1 MRTRSDRAIPVI
13 ADTTL
18 RRVAPKVWL
27 GGSPLRLFRLT
38 ERGDRLLRALVE
50 SGIWEPVGESESALG
65 DRLSEAGAVHPAPW
79 GADAHGRDA
88 HVGEVT
94 VVIPVRDDIP
104 GLAALLADLSA
115 GASDAHRLKTVVVD
129 DGSRDAAG
137 VTTLAAANRATLVR
151 HDRSRGPAAARNS
164 GLEVVDTPLVAFVDA
179 DIRAPEGWLEPLLAH
194 LADPGVVAAAPRVRT
209 TGGNSVLDRYD
220 QDCGPLDMGAAP
232 ALVRPRS
239 RVGYVPSAALV
250 VRTEKARALGGFDEQ
265 LRFGEDVDFVWRLGE
280 TGGAVR
286 YEPVAVVTH
295 RPRGSVREWLRQRV
309 DYGSSAAELHRR
321 HRGAV
326 APLVV
331 SPWSAA
337 VWTAIALGQPVLGV
351 GLAAGS
357 AAALAKKL
365 PALEP
370 RRAAVLA
377 LRGHL
382 GAGQQI
388 ARALVRPWW
397 PVTLGAAVVSH
408 RARGLAVAAVT
419 THLVTTPGGPRTRVL
434 ALVDDMA
441 YSVGVS
447 KGVLRAGNPGAL
459 MPVFPRWP

>member
-1 MRTRSDRAIPVI
+1 MI
-13 ADTTL
+13 ADPTL
-18 RRVAPKVWL
+18 LRMAPKVWL

-38 ERGDRLLRALVE
+38 ERGDRLLNALVE
-50 SGIWEPVGESESALG
+50 SGIWVPVGESELALA
-65 DRLSEAGAVHPAPW
+65 DRLSEAGGVHPAPW
-79 GADAHGRDA
+79 RADAHGRDV
-88 HVGEVT
+88 HDRDVHGRDVHGREVT

-104 GLAALLADLSA
+104 GLAALLGDLSVST
-115 GASDAHRLKTVVVD
+115 SDAERRKIVVVD
-129 DGSRDAAG
+129 DGSRDPAG
-137 VTTLAAANRATLVR
+137 VTALVAANRATLVR
-151 HDRSRGPAAARNS
+151 HERSRGPAAARNS

-179 DIRAPEGWLEPLLAH
+179 DIRAPVGWLEPLLAH
-194 LADPGVVAAAPRVRT
+194 LADPRVVAVAPRVRNAA
-209 TGGNSVLDRYD
+209 GHGILARYD
-220 QDCGPLDMGAAP
+220 QDRGPLDMGAGP

-250 VRTEKARALGGFDEQ
+250 VRTAKARALGGFDEQ

-286 YEPVAVVTH
+286 YEPAAEVTH
-295 RPRGSVREWLRQRV
+295 RPRSSISEWLRQRI
-309 DYGSSAAELHRR
+309 DYGSSAAELNRR
-321 HRGAV
+321 HPGAV

-337 VWTAIALGQPVLGV
+337 VWAAIALGHPVLGV
-351 GLAAGS
+351 GMAAGS
-357 AAALAKKL
+357 AVALARKL
-365 PALEP
+365 TALEP

-382 GAGQQI
+382 GAGEQI

-397 PVTLGAAVVSH
+397 PLTLGAAMVSR
-408 RARGLAVAAVT
+408 RARRVMAAAVVI
-419 THLVTTPGGPRTRVL
+419 HLVTTPGRPHVRVL

-459 MPVFPRWP
+459 MPAFPRWP

>member
-1 MRTRSDRAIPVI
+1 MRTNADRAIPVI

-18 RRVAPKVWL
+18 RRMAPKVWL

-38 ERGDRLLRALVE
+38 ERGDRLLVALVE
-50 SGIWEPVGESESALG
+50 SGIWDPVGESESALR
-65 DRLSEAGAVHPAPW
+65 DRLSEAGAVHPAPRPV
-79 GADAHGRDA
+79 DANGRDA
-88 HVGEVT
+88 TAGEVT
-94 VVIPVRDDIP
+94 VVIPVRDDVP
-104 GLAALLADLSA
+104 GLAALLGDLSA
-115 GASDAHRLKTVVVD
+115 SASDAQRRKIVVVD
-129 DGSRDAAG
+129 DGSRDSAA

-151 HDRSRGPAAARNS
+151 HDRPRGPAAARNT
-164 GLEVVDTPLVAFVDA
+164 GLDAVDTPLVAFVDA
-179 DIRAPEGWLEPLLAH
+179 DVRAPAGWLEPLLAH
-194 LADPGVVAAAPRVRT
+194 LAAPRVVAVAPRVRT
-209 TGGNSVLDRYD
+209 TGGNGVLARYD
-220 QDCGPLDMGAAP
+220 QDRGPLDMGAAP

-239 RVGYVPSAALV
+239 KVGYVPSAALV
-250 VRTEKARALGGFDEQ
+250 VRTENARALGGFDEQ
-265 LRFGEDVDFVWRLGE
+265 LRFGEDVDFVWRLGKA
-280 TGGAVR
+280 GGAVR

-295 RPRGSVREWLRQRV
+295 RPRSSVREWLRQRV
-309 DYGSSAAELHRR
+309 DYGSSAAELNRL

-337 VWTAIALGQPVLGV
+337 VWTAIALGHPVVGV

-357 AAALAKKL
+357 AAALANEL
-365 PALEP
+365 PALDP

-382 GAGQQI
+382 GAGRQI

-397 PVTLGAAVVSH
+397 PLTLGAAVVSR
-408 RARGLAVAAVT
+408 RARRVAVAAVT
-419 THLVTTPGGPRTRVL
+419 THLVTTPGGPLTRVL

-447 KGVLRAGNPGAL
+447 KGVLRAGDPGAL
-459 MPVFPRWP
+459 MPAFPRRP